1 MIKGN
6 DRILVIKSV
15 FCKKLI
21 SLRFGKNKAYLP
33 LFLTTKVTYP
43 CVLTYTT
50 VSFNDCFQDFRI

>member
-33 LFLTTKVTYP
+33 IFFNNKGYLP
-43 CVLTYTT
+43 MCVNLYH
-50 VSFNDCFQDFRI
+50 SLIQWLLPGL